1 MSQINPSNAENEEFL
16 NYLNLPKWKDEQV
29 VALDS
34 PFFPFFFDYF
44 VLDFQ
49 NIKQKQTQKQAG
61 SDVLQKKQLI
71 QTNMHNAK
79 QHKTEHQKLE

>member
-1 MSQINPSNAENEEFL
+1 MNRLWLWIL
-16 NYLNLPKWKDEQV
+16 L
-29 VALDS
+29 
-34 PFFPFFFDYF
+34 FFFSF
-44 VLDFQ
+44 FNFLLDFQ

-79 QHKTEHQKLE
+79 RHKTEHQKLE

>member
-1 MSQINPSNAENEEFL
+1 MSQINPSDAENDEFF
-16 NYLNLPKWKDEQV
+16 NYLNLPKLKDERV
-29 VALDS
+29 VALS
-34 PFFPFFFDYF
+34 LLFLKF